1 MTRFVA
7 LLLVANTKGL
17 FMSQETFSKTKQAAG
32 TTPVSPPTRPGEFAR
47 ATQSAA
53 VTGADRDA
61 LAGALPGWDL
71 LPATPFI
78 RRVK

>member
-1 MTRFVA
+1 
-7 LLLVANTKGL
+7 
-17 FMSQETFSKTKQAAG
+17 MSQEALSKT
-32 TTPVSPPTRPGEFAR
+32 TPISGVAQVSQPAQPG
-47 ATQSAA
+47 QSARPA
-53 VTGADRDA
+53 QPAPAADGNRDA